1 MAVKSP
7 TALMGLEHYVY
18 RRDGK
23 VYVYRVGDGDPIVF
37 LHSVGTHG
45 ASWKRIVDE
54 LSLHFACY
62 VIDMPGHDHSDIP
75 PRKYTLDDYAD
86 AVVDVMDAIGL
97 EQANIMGDHTGA
109 MISAIVAVQ
118 HPERVKRL
126 VLDGLP
132 YWNKEQ
138 GQIIWER
145 WFSPMYSDTT
155 SYHIPVIPL
164 TTWEEAK
171 AKNPALDKEDWETRD
186 ALSRKSRLWWRWSQ
200 EANSGYDIAAIGSK
214 IKAPTLLLFGDGDTL
229 RRTEK
234 LAHEDIKGSVHKVIP
249 DCQGQITRYQPAA
262 LIKEALAFL
271 KGG

>member
-1 MAVKSP
+1 MAFKSP

-45 ASWKRIVDE
+45 ASWKRVIDE
-54 LSLHFACY
+54 LSRHFACY
-62 VIDMPGHDHSDIP
+62 VIDMPGHDHFDIP

-97 EQANIMGDHTGA
+97 KQTNMMGDHTGA
-109 MISAIVAVQ
+109 MISVIVAVQ

-138 GQIIWER
+138 GQVIWER
-145 WFSPMYSDTT
+145 WFSPMYTDTT
-155 SYHIPVIPL
+155 SYHVPVTPL
-164 TTWEEAK
+164 ITWEEAK
-171 AKNPALDKEDWETRD
+171 AKTPDLDREAGRPET
-186 ALSRKSRLWWRWSQ
+186 LSVGRAGCGGGGARR
-200 EANSGYDIAAIGSK
+200 
-214 IKAPTLLLFGDGDTL
+214 PTQATTL
-229 RRTEK
+229 R
-234 LAHEDIKGSVHKVIP
+234 LSVARSRRQRCCSSGMV
-249 DCQGQITRYQPAA
+249 TRCAVRRNWPTR
-262 LIKEALAFL
+262 ISR
-271 KGG
+271 GPSTR